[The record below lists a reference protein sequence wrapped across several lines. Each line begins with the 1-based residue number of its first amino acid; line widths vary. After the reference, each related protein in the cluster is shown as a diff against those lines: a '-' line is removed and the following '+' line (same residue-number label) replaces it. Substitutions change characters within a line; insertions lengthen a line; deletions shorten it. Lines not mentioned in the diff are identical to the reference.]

1 MTTPTGT
8 DDDGATGL
16 SPAFIAAATEIFEQ
30 RVAFNRLLGLRLTSL
45 TPDRVTA
52 TIDMRPELIG
62 NFKRHMLHG
71 GVISAGLDTMGGL
84 AVLAAA
90 GARHAQDSVPAQ
102 LEHFERIGTVD
113 LRIDYLR
120 PGIGTRFELRGHVL
134 RLGRRLANTRMEFL
148 DADGRLLAVGAGVFT
163 VA

>member
-1 MTTPTGT
+1 MTS
-8 DDDGATGL
+8 ASSENEASAL
-16 SPAFIAAATEIFEQ
+16 SPAFVEAATEIFEQ
-30 RVAFNRLLGLRLTSL
+30 RIPFNRLLGLRLTTL
-45 TPDRVTA
+45 TPKRVTA

-84 AVLAAA
+84 AVLAAV
-90 GARHAQDSVPAQ
+90 GARHADESVQTQ
-102 LEHFERIGTVD
+102 LDHFERIGTVD

-120 PGIGTRFELRGHVL
+120 PSIGTRFELRGNVL

>member
-1 MTTPTGT
+1 MTPSAPASESP
-8 DDDGATGL
+8 GAL

-30 RVAFNRLLGLRLTSL
+30 RIAFNRLLGLQLTEL
-45 TPDRVTA
+45 TPEHVAA
-52 TIDMRPELIG
+52 TIEMRPELIG
-62 NFKRHMLHG
+62 NFKRDMLHG

-84 AVLAAA
+84 AVLGALA
-90 GARHAQDSVPAQ
+90 ARHAEASAQTQ
-102 LEHFERIGTVD
+102 LEQFERIGTVD

-120 PGIGTRFELRGHVL
+120 PSIGTRFELRGNVL

-148 DADGRLLAVGAGVFT
+148 DANGRLLAVGAGVFT

>member
-1 MTTPTGT
+1 MTQPSADNPSAGE
-8 DDDGATGL
+8 L

-30 RVAFNRLLGLRLTSL
+30 RIPFNRLLGLRLTSL
-45 TPDRVTA
+45 TPERVTA
-52 TIDMRPELIG
+52 ALEMRPELVG

-90 GARHAQDSVPAQ
+90 GARHAEASVQTQ
-102 LEHFERIGTVD
+102 LEQFERIGTVD

-120 PGIGTRFELRGHVL
+120 PSVGTRFELRGHVL

-148 DADGRLLAVGAGVFT
+148 DVDGRLLAVGAGVFT